1 MNQEIYNE
9 IMKDPVNGR
18 LVLSA
23 SFKNFISFFH
33 WYLYRSDF
41 IFMSF
46 HDEIIRKI
54 EDIAF
59 GRSKKKNLCINMA
72 PRLGKSTITRYACGW
87 SYMLNP
93 GSNCI
98 YTSYSDDLANDFSKE
113 IREIVESEPFFKLTG
128 LTFKKDKKGA
138 DYWVTS
144 SGGGF
149 RAAPLGGG
157 LTGYGYGISSNDF
170 GGFGICFPYDEE
182 VWTEKGKKKIGEIV
196 ERKEEVRVLS
206 YNFDKGIIEYQPI
219 EGYVE
224 NGPSDILKIVF
235 AGGSVECTPDHYFWT
250 ERGYIK
256 ACELTSDDRIMVSTD
271 SFDLSYSKIKFLSYL
286 SSGVIFIKDK
296 IKLFLGECSRFYR
309 SYNFKGNS
317 LKGSTTF
324 NIRNSNRGYSVKTGD
339 FRIRSRVG
347 SDIDNIGS
355 GKRSVRKNDR
365 PMLNRVL
372 HIIGFSSISDIFKY
386 VVGGISVK
394 MSDFCSFCL
403 RTYKSMGNRL
413 MNIYPFSS
421 RVFGTHHKMVPVS
434 VRNWFKNLF
443 GNMISRLIGSRFN
456 NSAKRFN
463 PSFGTDFIPSL
474 KTGYRKPL
482 FIYKSS
488 HVDTSYCLTVRHN
501 HNLFVGKG
509 QGFLAKN
516 CDDPN
521 KPSLVKSQMELQN
534 TIDLYESVF
543 KTRAN
548 NKLKSP
554 ALMIMQRVSID
565 DLTGYIEENESDD
578 WEILKFPAI
587 DEEKGVSIWE
597 EKLPYKE
604 MMKLKKQNPFI
615 YYSQYQQEPIVLGG
629 SVYKTAWF
637 RYYDTKD
644 SYQYQLSYMT
654 GDTAQKKGEANDFTV
669 LQYWGKTVD
678 NKLHLIDMVRGKFD
692 AEELEE
698 QIILFWE
705 KWKKGCGSGNFKCPP
720 YGFYIEDKSSGI
732 GVLQSIRKKYPLPVI
747 PISRSRYKDDQGF
760 IKSQDKLTRAMTA
773 IPYIAN
779 GWVYLPNSEKDDI
792 SASVLSEAAAFRAD
806 LSHKHDDII
815 DCLND
820 GIEIAFGSTGISS
833 IFI

>member
-1 MNQEIYNE
+1 MNQEIYDE

-59 GRSKKKNLCINMA
+59 GRSEKKNLCINMA

-170 GGFGICFPYDEE
+170 GGFGI
-182 VWTEKGKKKIGEIV
+182 V
-196 ERKEEVRVLS
+196 
-206 YNFDKGIIEYQPI
+206 
-219 EGYVE
+219 
-224 NGPSDILKIVF
+224 
-235 AGGSVECTPDHYFWT
+235 
-250 ERGYIK
+250 
-256 ACELTSDDRIMVSTD
+256 
-271 SFDLSYSKIKFLSYL
+271 
-286 SSGVIFIKDK
+286 
-296 IKLFLGECSRFYR
+296 
-309 SYNFKGNS
+309 
-317 LKGSTTF
+317 
-324 NIRNSNRGYSVKTGD
+324 
-339 FRIRSRVG
+339 
-347 SDIDNIGS
+347 
-355 GKRSVRKNDR
+355 
-365 PMLNRVL
+365 
-372 HIIGFSSISDIFKY
+372 
-386 VVGGISVK
+386 
-394 MSDFCSFCL
+394 
-403 RTYKSMGNRL
+403 
-413 MNIYPFSS
+413 
-421 RVFGTHHKMVPVS
+421 
-434 VRNWFKNLF
+434 
-443 GNMISRLIGSRFN
+443 
-456 NSAKRFN
+456 
-463 PSFGTDFIPSL
+463 
-474 KTGYRKPL
+474 
-482 FIYKSS
+482 
-488 HVDTSYCLTVRHN
+488 
-501 HNLFVGKG
+501 
-509 QGFLAKN
+509 
-516 CDDPN
+516 DDPQ
-521 KPSLVKSQMELQN
+521 KPSLVKSQTELQN